1 MLLLKVLKVALKKD
15 TTKDDMEI
23 QVKSEKI
30 VIILLLYVIL

>member
-15 TTKDDMEI
+15 TTKDDMKI